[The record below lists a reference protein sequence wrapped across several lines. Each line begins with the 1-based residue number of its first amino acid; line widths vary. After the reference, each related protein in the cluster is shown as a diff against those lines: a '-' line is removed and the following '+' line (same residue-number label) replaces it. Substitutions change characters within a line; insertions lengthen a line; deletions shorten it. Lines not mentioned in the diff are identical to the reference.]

1 MNNKIL
7 TIPATIGIVIAGV
20 SVLSIPAQAYVLNTI
35 AEGTNPANPFINL
48 PKLFEVEWRAGTH
61 GLGDY
66 EAAIGPNGANV
77 GAANP
82 TIQVDWQRNMAIS
95 WSITYNQA
103 TGQATFNFNNQTSIY
118 TLPSNLVGLPWD
130 RMGLF
135 ANVKSKTGQ
144 VVANSRTTLN
154 ISTINGET
162 VLVENSPT
170 NVASIN
176 ARLGTRPTFS
186 RYFEGVDEDDF
197 TTLVPITSV
206 TGTVSIG
213 WNANAPNPQPLG
225 VRGAGSHIAI
235 KLKAYD
241 SPLGEDVG
249 VASVP
254 EPHTLIGLLS
264 VGLLGASLKLK
275 RQL

>member
-1 MNNKIL
+1 MSNKIL
-7 TIPATIGIVIAGV
+7 TIPVTIGIAFASL
-20 SVLSIPAQAYVLNTI
+20 SVLSAPAHAYVLNTI

-48 PKLFEVEWRAGTH
+48 PKLFEVEWRAGTD

-82 TIQVDWQRNMAIS
+82 TIQVDWQRNVALP
-95 WSITYNQA
+95 WSITYNQV
-103 TGQATFNFNNQTSIY
+103 TGIATFNFNNQTSVY
-118 TLPSNLVGLPWD
+118 TLPNNLVGLPWD
-130 RMGLF
+130 RIGLF

-176 ARLGTRPTFS
+176 ARLSTRPTFS

-197 TTLVPITSV
+197 TTLVPITSM

-213 WNANAPNPQPLG
+213 WNANDPDPQPPG
-225 VRGAGSHIAI
+225 VRGAGSYIDL

-241 SPLGEDVG
+241 SPIG

-254 EPHTLIGLLS
+254 EPNTLLGLLTL
-264 VGLLGASLKLK
+264 GLLGASLKLK